1 MKRKYYWLFI
11 LAFAVATS
19 GCARTKDLEKKNQDQ
34 QAIIADLNKEID
46 KLNQELENL
55 SKSNDDLAKTKS
67 ELERK
72 LRGELSAGDLQLA
85 MQDRGLVITILNKV
99 LFTSGK
105 ADLKPSAQTTLAKV
119 AAILTS
125 RVPDKVVYVE
135 GHTDNVPIQR
145 SGWRSNWELS
155 TARATEVLHFLEDQG
170 VNPSRLVACG
180 YSEYQPVADNSTAE
194 GRQKNRRVEIIVS
207 PKSFKDL
214 LPQKTL

>member
-1 MKRKYYWLFI
+1 MERKYYWLFI
-11 LAFAVATS
+11 LAAALSMT
-19 GCARTKDLEKKNQDQ
+19 GCAHNKDLERKNQDQ

-55 SKSNDDLAKTKS
+55 SKSNDDLARTKS

-85 MQDRGLVITILNKV
+85 MQDRGLVITMLNKV

-105 ADLKPSAQTTLAKV
+105 AELLDTAQITLAKV
-119 AAILTS
+119 AAILNE
-125 RVPDKVVYVE
+125 RVPDKAVYVE
-135 GHTDNVPIQR
+135 GHTDNVPITR

-155 TARATEVLHFLEDQG
+155 TARSTEVLHFLEDQG
-170 VNPSRLVACG
+170 VSSSRLVASG
-180 YSEYQPVADNSTAE
+180 YSEFQPVADNATAE

-207 PKSFKDL
+207 PKSFKEL
-214 LPQKTL
+214 LPKSA